1 MGKHIS
7 SMSTS
12 MVGEILM
19 KSPLGCVLKHWEDIR
34 GDPVTRKKKNG
45 SNILQLMLSCRR
57 EGK

>member
-34 GDPVTRKKKNG
+34 GDPVTRKKKIDPIFY
-45 SNILQLMLSCRR
+45 S
-57 EGK
+57 

>member
-34 GDPVTRKKKNG
+34 GDPVTRKKKKWIQYFTVDV
-45 SNILQLMLSCRR
+45 IL
-57 EGK
+57 